1 MKKAIFSLLWLLSI
15 IWVACSADKGNEF
28 MVPSEQKFFTE
39 FADCKCDTTTDYPGR
54 DLCKRQLSNPVIIRN
69 AVGYIRAKR
78 YAYAYITYPNWIY
91 LEDYSKYNVDK
102 NRIQLWGLRELEVCN
117 MPDPLTKTLKI
128 VKVKVDFI
136 VYDEP
141 VGGPYFIEGNK
152 IKLLKLE
159 IIE

>member
-15 IWVACSADKGNEF
+15 IWVACTDKGNEF
-28 MVPSEQKFFTE
+28 IVPPEQKNFTE
-39 FADCKCDTTTDYPGR
+39 FADCKCDTTKENPTR
-54 DLCKRQLSNPVIIRN
+54 ELCKRQLSNPVIIRD
-69 AVGYIRAKR
+69 AVGYIKAKK
-78 YAYAYITYPNWIY
+78 YAYITYLDTMY
-91 LEDYSKYNVDK
+91 LEDYSKYNIDK
-102 NRIQLWGLRELEVCN
+102 NRIQFWGKRELEVCN

-141 VGGPYFIEGNK
+141 IGGPYNPQGNF

-159 IIE
+159 VIE